1 MPGRARA
8 KYKRNNKDILQVASK
23 VSDTIGIDFL
33 RSMVQNLCTAM
44 GADVVYAGEFVGGQ
58 VERVRILAISREGD
72 PEEVHDYELAG
83 SASAEAALGKRCVC
97 KSHARDRFPDDAMLV
112 RLSAEAFVGMPL
124 TNANH
129 QALGLLMAV
138 YHHPVRSFQAQESML
153 DIFGRGP
160 PRN

>member
-72 PEEVHDYELAG
+72 PD
-83 SASAEAALGKRCVC
+83 
-97 KSHARDRFPDDAMLV
+97 
-112 RLSAEAFVGMPL
+112 
-124 TNANH
+124 
-129 QALGLLMAV
+129 
-138 YHHPVRSFQAQESML
+138 
-153 DIFGRGP
+153 
-160 PRN
+160 